1 MVDNGTATHPV
12 AIDSPLLN
20 NFVDGVV
27 DYRGRPVL
35 RSKSGCWRSAYFI
48 IGVEVAERFAYYGV
62 SSNLIT
68 YLTGPLGQSTATAAE
83 NVNAW
88 SGTASLLPLLGAF
101 IADAFLGRY
110 LTIII
115 ASLLYVLALA
125 FLALSTLIPSN
136 CETANG
142 ASPCFPQLQVILFF
156 ISLYLVAIAQGGHK
170 PCVLAFG
177 ADQFDADN
185 PQERKAK
192 SSFFNWWYF
201 GLCAGPAVGIFV
213 VSYIQDN
220 LSWVLGFG
228 IPCII
233 MVFAIVIFLI
243 GTVTYRFGEK
253 TEEKSAFLRIGHV
266 FVKAARNW
274 NTTPSRI
281 SSEEEATGILPHQ
294 DSQQFRFLDK
304 ALFKGSNEDGTV
316 CNIDE
321 VEEAKAVLR
330 LAPIWVSCLGY
341 AIVFA
346 QTTTLFTKQGNTMD
360 RSIGS
365 NFKIPAAT
373 LQSFIGLSVMILI
386 PIYDTILV
394 PFTRS
399 ITKKPSGI
407 TMLQRIGIG
416 ILISIVSMV
425 VAAVVETKR
434 LETAREYGLLD
445 DPNATI
451 PMKIWWLLP
460 QYLLAGAGDVF
471 AIVGMQ
477 EFFYDQMPSD
487 LKSMGLALYLSIIGI
502 GSFLSS
508 FLISIVGK
516 MTGGDGED
524 GWICDNMNGGH
535 IDYFYYLLAGISVGV
550 FVMYIYVARS
560 YVYNRERGL

>member
-1 MVDNGTATHPV
+1 M
-12 AIDSPLLN
+12 
-20 NFVDGVV
+20 
-27 DYRGRPVL
+27 
-35 RSKSGCWRSAYFI
+35 
-48 IGVEVAERFAYYGV
+48 
-62 SSNLIT
+62 
-68 YLTGPLGQSTATAAE
+68 
-83 NVNAW
+83 
-88 SGTASLLPLLGAF
+88 
-101 IADAFLGRY
+101 
-110 LTIII
+110 
-115 ASLLYVLALA
+115 
-125 FLALSTLIPSN
+125 
-136 CETANG
+136 
-142 ASPCFPQLQVILFF
+142 
-156 ISLYLVAIAQGGHK
+156 
-170 PCVLAFG
+170 
-177 ADQFDADN
+177 
-185 PQERKAK
+185 
-192 SSFFNWWYF
+192 SFY
-201 GLCAGPAVGIFV
+201 
-213 VSYIQDN
+213 
-220 LSWVLGFG
+220 WVLN
-228 IPCII
+228 
-233 MVFAIVIFLI
+233 IF
-243 GTVTYRFGEK
+243 
-253 TEEKSAFLRIGHV
+253 
-266 FVKAARNW
+266 
-274 NTTPSRI
+274 
-281 SSEEEATGILPHQ
+281 
-294 DSQQFRFLDK
+294 FRFLDK

-341 AIVFA
+341 AIVLA
-346 QTTTLFTKQGNTMD
+346 QTTTLFTKQGTTMD

-471 AIVGMQ
+471 TMVGIQ
-477 EFFYDQMPSD
+477 EFFYDQVPSD

-516 MTGGDGED
+516 MTGGNGED
-524 GWICDNMNGGH
+524 GWISDNVNRGH
-535 IDYFYYLLAGISVGV
+535 IDYFYYLLAGISVGA
-550 FVMYIYVARS
+550 FMMYIYVARS